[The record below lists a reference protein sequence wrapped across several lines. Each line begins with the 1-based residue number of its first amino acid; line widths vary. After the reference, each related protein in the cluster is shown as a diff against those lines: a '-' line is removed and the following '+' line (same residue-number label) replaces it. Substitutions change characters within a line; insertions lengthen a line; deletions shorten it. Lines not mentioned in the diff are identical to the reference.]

1 MILNVA
7 SSSLVDQPSKESMT
21 HFSGGVTSTLMKKTP
36 HCNYRRHVIL
46 SLFEGTLQR
55 KQGSSRLLVCSCCH
69 AEIHG
74 GLYDDKILS
83 EFLGVWPSPVKAQV

>member
-46 SLFEGTLQR
+46 SLFEGTLQLR
-55 KQGSSRLLVCSCCH
+55 DTSVIIGSIPIISWR
-69 AEIHG
+69 HG
-74 GLYDDKILS
+74 MSHPKG
-83 EFLGVWPSPVKAQV
+83 